1 MPVEIREIVIRTHV
15 SDSKAPSSEGK
26 PSSDSLA
33 AIKAEIVAECVR
45 ETLRI
50 LKKKEER

>member
-1 MPVEIREIVIRTHV
+1 MPVEIREIVIRTNV
-15 SDSKAPSSEGK
+15 SDSQAPALEGM

-33 AIKAEIVAECVR
+33 ALKAEIVAECIR
-45 ETLRI
+45 ETLSI

>member
-1 MPVEIREIVIRTHV
+1 MPVEIREIVIRTNV
-15 SDSKAPSSEGK
+15 SDSKAPASESA

-33 AIKAEIVAECVR
+33 AMKAEIVAECVR
-45 ETLRI
+45 ETLSI